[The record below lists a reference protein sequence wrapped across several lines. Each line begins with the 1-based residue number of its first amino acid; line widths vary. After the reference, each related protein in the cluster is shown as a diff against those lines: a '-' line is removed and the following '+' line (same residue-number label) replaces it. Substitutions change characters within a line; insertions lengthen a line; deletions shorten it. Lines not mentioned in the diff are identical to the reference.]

1 MVFSSKREKKL
12 WIGAL
17 FVVIAIF
24 STLVLARQLASEL
37 RDRGLLST
45 GFWVGIFLVVFTV
58 FLQGLRIKPKRAELF
73 TWIGIAGVY
82 LLVFLRMHV
91 PEERSHLIE
100 YSVLA
105 VFILEA
111 LKERKNNGFQVPYFG
126 LLAWGIT
133 SLIGILDELIQ
144 LVIPVR
150 VFDWIDISFNALAA
164 FLAIAASTILS
175 WVRKKFTT

>member
-12 WIGAL
+12 WIGTL

-37 RDRGLLST
+37 RDRNLLST
-45 GFWVGIFLVVFTV
+45 GFWIGIFLVVFTV

-82 LLVFLRMHV
+82 FLVFLRMHV

-105 VFILEA
+105 VFIFEA
-111 LKERKNNGFQVPYFG
+111 LKERKNNGFHVPYPS
-126 LLAWGIT
+126 LVAWGMT
-133 SLIGILDELIQ
+133 SLIGFLDEVIQ
-144 LVIPVR
+144 LAIPVR
-150 VFDWIDISFNALAA
+150 VFDWVDISFNAFAA
-164 FLAIAASTILS
+164 FLAISSSTVLG
-175 WVRKKFTT
+175 WVRKKFTS